1 MFLLRRILQKFAA
14 SSTRSLHTENKS
26 LEWFKDPNNLKQI
39 KAASKVTG
47 LIGVGGLTVYGA
59 RYMARKEVQNELKAL
74 EARLETHF
82 TGLETRFTGLETR
95 FAGLE
100 TRFAGLETRFAELET
115 RFAGLETRFAEL
127 ETHFAGLETHF
138 TGLEN

>member
-1 MFLLRRILQKFAA
+1 MGVYVSHFESHIRILQKFAT

-39 KAASKVTG
+39 KA
-47 LIGVGGLTVYGA
+47 GLTVYGA

-100 TRFAGLETRFAELET
+100 THFAGLETRFAELET
-115 RFAGLETRFAEL
+115 CFAGLETHFAEL